1 MDFFSLDNMGRV
13 LCDFFVCFFNH
24 GWLNELSWSQ
34 GCILIFYYY
43 TLFSLIN
50 SEIIT
55 IKNKDQIEVLNNK
68 FVAELGLMES

>member
-1 MDFFSLDNMGRV
+1 MCGDR
-13 LCDFFVCFFNH
+13 
-24 GWLNELSWSQ
+24 LNWQPFLPAAPIIHQNYSN
-34 GCILIFYYY
+34 GYYY